1 MRELRLWGFG
11 ANGSH
16 PTLDEAQAG
25 LDISALP
32 QLAPTLRV
40 LELVRCGIAPCA
52 PGVLESL
59 VGLQVRRIPR
69 VQAAADV
76 QWGREVIS

>member
-1 MRELRLWGFG
+1 MRELKLWGFG

-16 PTLDEAQAG
+16 PTLDEVEAG

-52 PGVLESL
+52 PSVLESL
-59 VGLQVRRIPR
+59 VGLQVRQIYSGFRL
-69 VQAAADV
+69 QQLDNG
-76 QWGREVIS
+76 Q